1 MLMSRATRANVK
13 RRMGVLFIERKY
25 RTRYEVTESGE
36 EVAKRIPYD
45 EKKLLTAPVIQSA
58 LGAQFQITGLDNPGE
73 ASELALML
81 RAGALAAPITFVE
94 ERTVGPSLGAEN
106 IRLGTKSVQVG
117 LALVVVFMMLYYR
130 VFGVAAVLALSANL
144 VLLVAIMS
152 FLGATLTLPGIAG
165 IVLTVGMAVDANV
178 LIFARIREEVRG
190 GAPPQT
196 AIGQGFDRAVVTI
209 LDANITT
216 LIVAIILYAI
226 GTGPVKGLCGHA
238 VRGDYHLDVVVHYR
252 NESTDQ
258 FILRRS
264 KSAGAVNWGRRRY
277 QGRAAGGGGMNPIPF
292 MKWRWV
298 AIALSG
304 LAIVTAVASL
314 SFQQL
319 NWGLDFT
326 GGTLI
331 EVAYSDSADLS
342 SIRSVLAEEG
352 YEGAVVV
359 SFGTDRDVLVRL
371 PDGYSDEQGAL
382 MVDKLRNSTDMA
394 IELRRIE
401 FVGPQVGDELRDD
414 GGIAMLTALGLV
426 MLYVAFRFQIK
437 FALGAVFA
445 LAHDVIV
452 TLGFFSLTGLEF
464 DLTVLAALL
473 AVVGYSLNDTIVVS
487 DRIRENLRKI
497 RRAEAIDVINI
508 SLTETLGR
516 TLVTS
521 LTTLLVLAALAFIRR
536 RNDFWLRGSAASG
549 CDRGNLLFDVR
560 GLHHLTAARCEQRGC
575 HGARA
580 RGSGP
585 GGHAA
590 LSLSLGRLL
599 GGCFRLRLTILT
611 RGSSNDASACC
622 YRTPHCRS
630 HTSAPRLTN
639 PSSIRRPRGSAAP
652 PRRYPIR

>member
-1 MLMSRATRANVK
+1 
-13 RRMGVLFIERKY
+13 
-25 RTRYEVTESGE
+25 
-36 EVAKRIPYD
+36 
-45 EKKLLTAPVIQSA
+45 
-58 LGAQFQITGLDNPGE
+58 
-73 ASELALML
+73 
-81 RAGALAAPITFVE
+81 
-94 ERTVGPSLGAEN
+94 
-106 IRLGTKSVQVG
+106 
-117 LALVVVFMMLYYR
+117 
-130 VFGVAAVLALSANL
+130 
-144 VLLVAIMS
+144 
-152 FLGATLTLPGIAG
+152 
-165 IVLTVGMAVDANV
+165 
-178 LIFARIREEVRG
+178 
-190 GAPPQT
+190 
-196 AIGQGFDRAVVTI
+196 
-209 LDANITT
+209 
-216 LIVAIILYAI
+216 
-226 GTGPVKGLCGHA
+226 
-238 VRGDYHLDVVVHYR
+238 
-252 NESTDQ
+252 
-258 FILRRS
+258 
-264 KSAGAVNWGRRRY
+264 
-277 QGRAAGGGGMNPIPF
+277 MNPIPF

-314 SFQQL
+314 SLQQL

-382 MVDKLRNSTDMA
+382 MVDQLRSSTQMA

-521 LTTLLVLAALAFIRR
+521 LTTLLVLAALALFGGEMI
-536 RNDFWLRGSAASG
+536 FGFAVALLVGVTVGTYSSMYVASTT
-549 CDRGNLLFDVR
+549 LL
-560 GLHHLTAARCEQRGC
+560 
-575 HGARA
+575 
-580 RGSGP
+580 
-585 GGHAA
+585 
-590 LSLSLGRLL
+590 
-599 GGCFRLRLTILT
+599 
-611 RGSSNDASACC
+611 
-622 YRTPHCRS
+622 
-630 HTSAPRLTN
+630 
-639 PSSIRRPRGSAAP
+639 
-652 PRRYPIR
+652 

>member
-1 MLMSRATRANVK
+1 
-13 RRMGVLFIERKY
+13 
-25 RTRYEVTESGE
+25 
-36 EVAKRIPYD
+36 
-45 EKKLLTAPVIQSA
+45 
-58 LGAQFQITGLDNPGE
+58 
-73 ASELALML
+73 
-81 RAGALAAPITFVE
+81 
-94 ERTVGPSLGAEN
+94 
-106 IRLGTKSVQVG
+106 
-117 LALVVVFMMLYYR
+117 
-130 VFGVAAVLALSANL
+130 
-144 VLLVAIMS
+144 
-152 FLGATLTLPGIAG
+152 
-165 IVLTVGMAVDANV
+165 
-178 LIFARIREEVRG
+178 
-190 GAPPQT
+190 
-196 AIGQGFDRAVVTI
+196 
-209 LDANITT
+209 
-216 LIVAIILYAI
+216 
-226 GTGPVKGLCGHA
+226 
-238 VRGDYHLDVVVHYR
+238 
-252 NESTDQ
+252 
-258 FILRRS
+258 
-264 KSAGAVNWGRRRY
+264 
-277 QGRAAGGGGMNPIPF
+277 MNPIPF

-314 SFQQL
+314 SLQQL

-352 YEGAVVV
+352 YDGAVVV

-382 MVDKLRNSTDMA
+382 MVDKLRSSTDMA

-437 FALGAVFA
+437 FALGAVLA

-497 RRAEAIDVINI
+497 RRAEAIDVIKI

-521 LTTLLVLAALAFIRR
+521 LTTLLVLAALALFGGEMI
-536 RNDFWLRGSAASG
+536 FGFAVALLVGVTVGTYSSMYVASTT
-549 CDRGNLLFDVR
+549 LLQLGVSKEDVMVPER
-560 GLHHLTAARCEQRGC
+560 E
-575 HGARA
+575 GADQE
-580 RGSGP
+580 GMLP
-585 GGHAA
+585 
-590 LSLSLGRLL
+590 
-599 GGCFRLRLTILT
+599 
-611 RGSSNDASACC
+611 
-622 YRTPHCRS
+622 
-630 HTSAPRLTN
+630 
-639 PSSIRRPRGSAAP
+639 
-652 PRRYPIR
+652 

>member
-1 MLMSRATRANVK
+1 
-13 RRMGVLFIERKY
+13 
-25 RTRYEVTESGE
+25 
-36 EVAKRIPYD
+36 
-45 EKKLLTAPVIQSA
+45 
-58 LGAQFQITGLDNPGE
+58 
-73 ASELALML
+73 
-81 RAGALAAPITFVE
+81 
-94 ERTVGPSLGAEN
+94 
-106 IRLGTKSVQVG
+106 
-117 LALVVVFMMLYYR
+117 
-130 VFGVAAVLALSANL
+130 
-144 VLLVAIMS
+144 
-152 FLGATLTLPGIAG
+152 
-165 IVLTVGMAVDANV
+165 
-178 LIFARIREEVRG
+178 
-190 GAPPQT
+190 
-196 AIGQGFDRAVVTI
+196 
-209 LDANITT
+209 
-216 LIVAIILYAI
+216 
-226 GTGPVKGLCGHA
+226 
-238 VRGDYHLDVVVHYR
+238 
-252 NESTDQ
+252 
-258 FILRRS
+258 
-264 KSAGAVNWGRRRY
+264 
-277 QGRAAGGGGMNPIPF
+277 MNPIPF

-314 SFQQL
+314 SLQQL

-331 EVAYSDSADLS
+331 EVTYSDSADLS

-382 MVDKLRNSTDMA
+382 MVDKLRSSTDMA

-487 DRIRENLRKI
+487 DRIRENLRKV

-521 LTTLLVLAALAFIRR
+521 LTTLLVLAALALFGGEMI
-536 RNDFWLRGSAASG
+536 FGFAVALLVGVTVGTYSSMYVASTT
-549 CDRGNLLFDVR
+549 LLQLGVSKEDVMVPER
-560 GLHHLTAARCEQRGC
+560 E
-575 HGARA
+575 GADKE
-580 RGSGP
+580 GMLP
-585 GGHAA
+585 
-590 LSLSLGRLL
+590 
-599 GGCFRLRLTILT
+599 
-611 RGSSNDASACC
+611 
-622 YRTPHCRS
+622 
-630 HTSAPRLTN
+630 
-639 PSSIRRPRGSAAP
+639 
-652 PRRYPIR
+652 